1 MSPLPLPRI
10 RKSHFIPR
18 LERRGLSCALS
29 CNPYL
34 PNKLYKA
41 VRQWYHQQQQA
52 KPIQPAPKLYRDPQQ
67 RYQEYQ
73 EGYQAYQGQTY
84 EPPSP
89 VQGYEQQ
96 EYPQYEQPQ
105 AAYPE
110 MPPQQQRQS
119 LESPDLHIA
128 EHYLNWRICRIVGMT
143 AVVGKDA
150 NGTVSIGAITEAS
163 HE

>member
-1 MSPLPLPRI
+1 MPFIFGQPFTDLGSLLVTLFWILMLLDAATNKSI
-10 RKSHFIPR
+10 RGSRVLWMLFVFFTHIFGAIIYFCV
-18 LERRGLSCALS
+18 G
-29 CNPYL
+29 NPYL

-67 RYQEYQ
+67 KYQEYQ

-110 MPPQQQRQS
+110 MPPQQQ
-119 LESPDLHIA
+119 
-128 EHYLNWRICRIVGMT
+128 
-143 AVVGKDA
+143 
-150 NGTVSIGAITEAS
+150 
-163 HE
+163 